1 MPTAQSQR
9 YGRNLKRGLSEMAQV
24 SDRRDAPVTVAVSRH
39 VIPGREAAFAEW
51 VQGISAD
58 AARFPG
64 HLGAGHIRPARTDD
78 EHTIVYRFDTREHFD
93 AWQDSEERRRWME
106 SSHDLIV
113 GEPRVQMATGLEY
126 WFTDPSCAAGP
137 PPRVWK
143 QALLTW
149 LGLYPTVLVVAY
161 TVGVIIAE
169 WPLPARS
176 VVTTAFSVLLMTWVV
191 MPVVTRVFRGFLRPD
206 AARA

>member
-1 MPTAQSQR
+1 MV
-9 YGRNLKRGLSEMAQV
+9 QV
-24 SDRRDAPVTVAVSRH
+24 ANERADPVTVAVSRH

-51 VQGISAD
+51 AQGISAD

-64 HLGAGHIRPARTDD
+64 HLGAGHIRPAHADG

-93 AWQDSEERRRWME
+93 AWQESEQRRQWME
-106 SSHDLIV
+106 ASRDLIV

-126 WFTDPSCAAGP
+126 WFTDPSCDVGH
-137 PPRVWK
+137 PPRAWK

-161 TVGVIIAE
+161 TVGILIAG

-176 VVTTAFSVLLMTWVV
+176 VVTTALSVLLMTWVV
-191 MPVVTRVFRGFLRPD
+191 MPVVTRVFRGLLRPG
-206 AARA
+206 AAGS

>member
-1 MPTAQSQR
+1 
-9 YGRNLKRGLSEMAQV
+9 MARV
-24 SDRRDAPVTVAVSRH
+24 SGVGDAPVTVAVSRH
-39 VIPGREAAFAEW
+39 VVPGREADFAEW
-51 VQGISAD
+51 ARGISAD

-64 HLGAGHIRPARTDD
+64 HLGAGHIRPARADD
-78 EHTIVYRFDTREHFD
+78 EHTIVYRFDTRKHFN

-106 SSHDLIV
+106 TSRDLIV

-126 WFTDPSCAAGP
+126 WFTDPSCAVGP

-161 TVGVIIAE
+161 SIGALIAE

-176 VVTTAFSVLLMTWVV
+176 VVTTALSVILMTWVV
-191 MPVVTRVFRGFLRPD
+191 MPVVTRVFRGFLRPG
-206 AARA
+206 ATRA

>member
-1 MPTAQSQR
+1 MVQLT
-9 YGRNLKRGLSEMAQV
+9 
-24 SDRRDAPVTVAVSRH
+24 DRRDTPVTVAVSRH

-51 VQGISAD
+51 AQGISAD

-64 HLGAGHIRPARTDD
+64 HLGAGYIRPARADD

-93 AWQDSEERRRWME
+93 AWQGSGERSRWME
-106 SSHDLIV
+106 ASRDLIV

-126 WFTDPSCAAGP
+126 WFADPSCATGAP
-137 PPRVWK
+137 PKVWK

-161 TVGVIIAE
+161 TVGALIAG

-176 VVTTAFSVLLMTWVV
+176 IVTTALSVLLMTWVV
-191 MPVVTRVFRGFLRPD
+191 MPFVTRVFRRFLRPG
-206 AARA
+206 ATQA